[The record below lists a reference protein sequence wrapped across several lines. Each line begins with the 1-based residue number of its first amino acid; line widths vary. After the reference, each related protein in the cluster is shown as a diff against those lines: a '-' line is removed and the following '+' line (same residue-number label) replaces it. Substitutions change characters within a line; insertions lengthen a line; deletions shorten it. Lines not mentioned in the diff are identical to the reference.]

1 MYKKFMLLAM
11 AVLMISII
19 PTTLKAASEWNNA
32 VTIYGAALENDDD
45 LREETSGLLEAEDN
59 DETGYVYS
67 DDVENY
73 LGMNYDNS
81 VLKSSI
87 RILQRDPGY
96 GLNITLNESM
106 GEITKITEET
116 YQNALLTS
124 GITDA
129 DVTIAAAE
137 DVTGESAL
145 SGIYKAY
152 EVQGED
158 IPEERTQNAQD
169 ELEAISDISEENS
182 DVEGFSQVQLNKMI
196 TEIKIEIVNNY
207 GGDVTEEDVRNIV
220 DEKMQEN
227 GLQDILSQ
235 EQIDRIIVI
244 IMNIQDS
251 GLFSGEEADR
261 LIESS
266 RNLVDQ
272 ITSSDAFSDA
282 QDRAEEIGQEIQE
295 SGAWDSFVSALR
307 DFFNSI
313 VEFFRNLF

>member
-1 MYKKFMLLAM
+1 MYKKFTLLAM
-11 AVLMISII
+11 AVLFISII
-19 PTTLKAASEWNNA
+19 PTTLKAASEWDHA
-32 VTIYGAALENDDD
+32 VTIYGAALENDDN
-45 LREETSGLLEAEDN
+45 LRSETSGLLEAEEN
-59 DETGYVYS
+59 DVTGYVYS
-67 DDVENY
+67 EDVDNY
-73 LGMNYDNS
+73 LSMLYDNS

-87 RILQRDPGY
+87 RITQKDPGY

-152 EVQGED
+152 EVQGEE
-158 IPEERTQNAQD
+158 IPEERTQNAQE
-169 ELEAISDISEENS
+169 ELEAITDISEENS
-182 DVEGFSQVQLNKMI
+182 NVEGFSQVQLNKMI

-207 GGDVTEEDVRNIV
+207 GGEATEEDVRNIV

-261 LIESS
+261 LIDSS

-282 QDRAEEIGQEIQE
+282 QDKAEEIGQEIQD
-295 SGAWDSFVSALR
+295 SGAWDSFVTALR
-307 DFFNSI
+307 NFFNSI
-313 VEFFRNLF
+313 VEFFKNLF

>member
-67 DDVENY
+67 GDVENY

-307 DFFNSI
+307 DFFNNI

>member
-1 MYKKFMLLAM
+1 MYKKFKLLAV
-11 AVLMISII
+11 AVLLISII
-19 PTTLKAASEWNNA
+19 PTTLKAASEWDNA
-32 VTIYGAALENDDD
+32 VTIYGAALENDEN
-45 LREETSGLLEAEDN
+45 LRSETGGLLEAEDN

-67 DDVENY
+67 EDVENY
-73 LGMNYDNS
+73 LGMSYDNS

-87 RILQRDPGY
+87 RIIQRDPGY

-106 GEITKITEET
+106 GEIMKISEET

-152 EVQGED
+152 EVQGEE
-158 IPEERTQNAQD
+158 IPEERTQNAQE
-169 ELEAISDISEENS
+169 ELEAITDISEENS
-182 DVEGFSQVQLNKMI
+182 NVEGFSQVQLNKMI
-196 TEIKIEIVNNY
+196 TEVKIEIVNNY

-220 DEKMQEN
+220 EEKIEEN
-227 GLQDILSQ
+227 GLEGILS
-235 EQIDRIIVI
+235 EDQIDRIIVI

-251 GLFSGEEADR
+251 GLFSGEEADK

-282 QDRAEEIGQEIQE
+282 QDTAEEIGQEIQD
-295 SGAWDSFVSALR
+295 SGAWDSFVTALR
-307 DFFNSI
+307 NFFNSI
-313 VEFFRNLF
+313 VDFFKNLF

>member
-11 AVLMISII
+11 AVLLISII
-19 PTTLKAASEWNNA
+19 PTTLKAASEWDNA
-32 VTIYGAALENDDD
+32 VTIYGAALENDDN
-45 LREETSGLLEAEDN
+45 LRSETSGLLEAEDS

-67 DDVENY
+67 GDVENY
-73 LGMNYDNS
+73 LGVTYDDS

-87 RILQRDPGY
+87 RITQRDSGY

-106 GEITKITEET
+106 GEITQITEET

-152 EVQGED
+152 EVQGEE

-169 ELEAISDISEENS
+169 ELEAITDISEENS
-182 DVEGFSQVQLNKMI
+182 DAEGFSQVQLNKMI
-196 TEIKIEIVNNY
+196 TEVKIEIVNNY
-207 GGDVTEEDVRNIV
+207 DGEVTEEDVRNIV

-227 GLQDILSQ
+227 GLEGILSQ

-266 RNLVDQ
+266 QNLVDQ

-282 QDRAEEIGQEIQE
+282 QDAAEEIGQDIQE
-295 SGAWDSFVSALR
+295 SGAWDSFVTALR
-307 DFFNSI
+307 NFFNSI
-313 VEFFRNLF
+313 IDFFRNLF

>member
-1 MYKKFMLLAM
+1 MYKKLTLLAM
-11 AVLMISII
+11 AVLLISII
-19 PTTLKAASEWNNA
+19 PTTLKAASEWDNA

-45 LREETSGLLEAEDN
+45 LREETSTLLEAEDN

-67 DDVENY
+67 GDLQNY
-73 LGMNYDNS
+73 LNVSYDDS

-87 RILQRDPGY
+87 RIIQRDPGH
-96 GLNITLNESM
+96 GLNITLNEEM
-106 GEITKITEET
+106 GEVTKITEET
-116 YQNALLTS
+116 YQNALITS
-124 GITDA
+124 GVTDA

-169 ELEAISDISEENS
+169 ELEAITDISEENS
-182 DVEGFSQVQLNKMI
+182 DVDGFSQVQLNKMI

-207 GGDVTEEDVRNIV
+207 DGEVTEEDVRNIV

-227 GLQDILSQ
+227 GLVGILSQ
-235 EQIDRIIVI
+235 DQLDRIIVI

-251 GLFSGEEADR
+251 GIFSGEEADR

-295 SGAWDSFVSALR
+295 SGAWDSFVTALR
-307 DFFNSI
+307 NFFNSI

>member
-1 MYKKFMLLAM
+1 MYKKFTLLAM
-11 AVLMISII
+11 AVLLISII
-19 PTTLKAASEWNNA
+19 PTTLKAASEWDNA
-32 VTIYGAALENDDD
+32 VTIYGAALENDDN
-45 LREETSGLLEAEDN
+45 LREETSALLEAEDN

-67 DDVENY
+67 GDLQNY
-73 LGMNYDNS
+73 LNVSYDDS

-87 RILQRDPGY
+87 RIIQRDPGH
-96 GLNITLNESM
+96 GLNITLNEEM
-106 GEITKITEET
+106 GEVTKITEET
-116 YQNALLTS
+116 YQNALITS
-124 GITDA
+124 GVTDA

-158 IPEERTQNAQD
+158 ISEERTQNAQD
-169 ELEAISDISEENS
+169 ELEAITDISEENS
-182 DVEGFSQVQLNKMI
+182 DVDGFSQVQLNKMI

-207 GGDVTEEDVRNIV
+207 DGEVTEEDVRTIV

-227 GLQDILSQ
+227 GLDGILSQ
-235 EQIDRIIVI
+235 DQIDRIIVI

-251 GLFSGEEADR
+251 GIFSGEEADR

-295 SGAWDSFVSALR
+295 SGAWDSFVTALR
-307 DFFNSI
+307 NFFNNI

>member
-1 MYKKFMLLAM
+1 MYKKLTLLAM
-11 AVLMISII
+11 AVLLISII
-19 PTTLKAASEWNNA
+19 PTTLKAASEWDNA
-32 VTIYGAALENDDD
+32 VTIYGAALENDDN
-45 LREETSGLLEAEDN
+45 LRSETSGLLEAEDN

-67 DDVENY
+67 EDVDNY
-73 LGMNYDNS
+73 LGMLYDNS

-87 RILQRDPGY
+87 RIMQRDPGY

-158 IPEERTQNAQD
+158 IPEERTQNAQE
-169 ELEAISDISEENS
+169 ELEAISDISDENS

-207 GGDVTEEDVRNIV
+207 GGEVTEEDVRNIV

-235 EQIDRIIVI
+235 EQVDRIIVI
-244 IMNIQDS
+244 IMNIQES

-266 RNLVDQ
+266 RNLVNQ

-282 QDRAEEIGQEIQE
+282 QDKAEEIGQEIQD
-295 SGAWDSFVSALR
+295 SGAWDSFVTALR
-307 DFFNSI
+307 NFFNSI
-313 VEFFRNLF
+313 VDFFKNLF

>member
-1 MYKKFMLLAM
+1 MYKKFKLLAV
-11 AVLMISII
+11 AVLLISII
-19 PTTLKAASEWNNA
+19 PTTLKAASEWDNA
-32 VTIYGAALENDDD
+32 VTIYGAALENDEN
-45 LREETSGLLEAEDN
+45 LRSETGGLLEAEDN

-67 DDVENY
+67 EDVENY
-73 LGMNYDNS
+73 LGMSYDNS

-87 RILQRDPGY
+87 RIIQRDPGY

-106 GEITKITEET
+106 GEIMKISEET

-152 EVQGED
+152 EVQGEE
-158 IPEERTQNAQD
+158 IPEERTQNAQE
-169 ELEAISDISEENS
+169 ELEAITDISEENS
-182 DVEGFSQVQLNKMI
+182 NVAGFSQVQLNKMI
-196 TEIKIEIVNNY
+196 TEVKIEIVNNY

-220 DEKMQEN
+220 EEKIEEN
-227 GLQDILSQ
+227 GLEGILS
-235 EQIDRIIVI
+235 EDQIDRIIVI

-251 GLFSGEEADR
+251 GLFSGEEADK

-282 QDRAEEIGQEIQE
+282 QDKAEEIGQEIQD
-295 SGAWDSFVSALR
+295 SGAWDSFVTALR
-307 DFFNSI
+307 NFFNSI
-313 VEFFRNLF
+313 VDFFKNLF